1 MMTSKAIAL
10 LLFCAGGSTFAESQI
25 DSEISTQLSKLQDL
39 QNKKAMEDQDT
50 QPKIRVVGDNLDIR
64 LPRDADMTISR
75 RTTISVTDL
84 ANRLKAVEDNQDD
97 FASKNT
103 VNQISAQTQVTAY
116 HASANAT
123 STMYDKLLDM
133 ASEIKN
139 LKSDLTAEIDTFKT
153 AQADALSTQAKGLE
167 DGLAAME
174 AESDKKINAF
184 SAKSSAC
191 NKAGNYLDANNKCV
205 AFPVLNLA
213 ENKATTC
220 TVKGQMRYNPTTGM
234 TELCNGKTY
243 DTGPSSQSKV
253 TFRHFIS
260 SQGMDNGYVPDRWI
274 KFTKTEKSSLM
285 KILYY
290 DNSRIYGCN
299 GCAADWELRIC
310 DGNGNNCQRC
320 SSPSRL
326 TVNKYTAYGGASY
339 SNLHHPIALSGVCAK
354 AGPHLVNPGK
364 YMLKVKVASSQD
376 AYTGHNGQTGS
387 LLVQEISGISGG

>member
-1 MMTSKAIAL
+1 MTSKAIAL

-25 DSEISTQLSKLQDL
+25 DSEISTLLSKAQDL
-39 QNKKAMEDQDT
+39 QNKQAMEDQDT

-84 ANRLKAVEDNQDD
+84 ANRLKVVEDNQDD

-116 HASANAT
+116 HASVNAT

-139 LKSDLTAEIDTFKT
+139 LKSGLTAEIDTFKT
-153 AQADALSTQAKGLE
+153 VQADALSTQAKGLE

-191 NKAGNYLDANNKCV
+191 NKAGNYLDANSKCV

-243 DTGPSSQSKV
+243 DATDSGGSKV

-260 SQGMDNGYVPDRWI
+260 SQGTDNGYVPDRWI
-274 KFTKTEKSSLM
+274 KFTKTEKDSVM

-290 DNSRIYGCN
+290 DNSRVYNCN
-299 GCAADWELRIC
+299 GCVADWEIHVC
-310 DGNGNNCQRC
+310 DGNGGNCQRC
-320 SSPSRL
+320 SSPSKL
-326 TVNKYTAYGGASY
+326 SLNKYTNIIGARG
-339 SNLHHPIALSGVCAK
+339 SNNHYPVSLSGVCAR
-354 AGPHLVNPGK
+354 AGPHLVNPGR
-364 YMLKVKVASSQD
+364 YMLKVKVASSND
-376 AYTGHNGQTGS
+376 AYTGHNSQTGS
-387 LLVQEISGISGG
+387 LLVEEMSGTEGK